1 MTAPADVRQRLA
13 AVRAGIEQPPA
24 EGAAV
29 AAALTGQAAVS
40 KPKPLRE
47 RMPTAA
53 WLFDELRKAWGQEQ
67 TDRLLRKAAA
77 GHPVAYVAEIGA
89 DGRLHEFG
97 RSREGR
103 EARLDVVDGVPVL
116 RYVDRHGREVTLCS

>member
-1 MTAPADVRQRLA
+1 MTAPADVRNRLA

-24 EGAAV
+24 KGTGGAA
-29 AAALTGQAAVS
+29 APTGQTAVS

-47 RMPTAA
+47 RMPVAA
-53 WLFDELRKAWGQEQ
+53 AIFDELRQAWGQEQ
-67 TDRLLRKAAA
+67 TDRLLRRMAA
-77 GHPVAYVAEIGA
+77 GHPVGYVAEIGA